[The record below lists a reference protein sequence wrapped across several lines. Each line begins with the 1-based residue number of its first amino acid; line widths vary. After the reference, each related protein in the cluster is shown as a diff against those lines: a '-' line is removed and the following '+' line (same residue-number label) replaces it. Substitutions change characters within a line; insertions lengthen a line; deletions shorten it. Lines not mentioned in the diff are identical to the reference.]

1 MRSSTIL
8 LTTTL
13 ALAPAA
19 ALGQCPDR
27 VSGEFET
34 TLGETVA
41 WLEPG
46 QTVHT
51 PADLTM
57 FGAPVSYVLVK
68 RASEGGPII
77 EVDYR
82 FKDVVRGAGEEY
94 PIELRRGFDKAFTSD
109 SCGARSN
116 PVCTVA
122 FNSKDASE
130 GRITGGKLSMGDL
143 WIPDDARGPALPL
156 VQEDFDAE
164 NGDPVFLICLY

>member
-1 MRSSTIL
+1 MRSSTVL
-8 LTTTL
+8 LATAL
-13 ALAPAA
+13 ALTPAGV
-19 ALGQCPDR
+19 LGQCPDS

-46 QTVHT
+46 QTVHA

-57 FGAPVSYVLVK
+57 FGTPVSYVLVK
-68 RASEGGPII
+68 RESDGGPIV
-77 EVDYR
+77 ELDYR
-82 FKDVVRGAGEEY
+82 FKDVVRAAGEEY
-94 PIELRRGFDKAFTSD
+94 PIELRRAFDEAFTSN
-109 SCGARSN
+109 SCGAGSN

-122 FNSKDASE
+122 FNSRDGGQ

-156 VQEDFDAE
+156 VQQDFDAE
-164 NGDPVFLICLY
+164 NGDPVFLVCLY